1 MRPSARIIAAALAVL
16 GVVVAAPPAAV
27 AAGRPPAAAVRAQD
41 EGVGDVR
48 IVVDELTPAIPG
60 PDDTLRIKGRVIS
73 TARTTLTSVS
83 VLLRRSSAPL
93 ANRKDVG
100 AVFDAGVDP
109 TGGEPADVP
118 LYSTRAV
125 VADSLAPGARR
136 PFSIE
141 VPVAQMGMPTSGT
154 YALAVEALGRE
165 AGQDE
170 FDARKGMLRTFL
182 SWYPDPGDVTPVDLV
197 WLWPL
202 ADRPART
209 ADGVLLNDQTP
220 REISSGGRL
229 DRLLTIGDR
238 FRGTVSWIADPALLQ
253 TAKAM
258 TQGYQVVQD
267 GNVVVGDREQQARRW
282 LSRLG
287 DATFASGLRALPY
300 ADIDATAVTRADMAN
315 DVVRA
320 VTQAPGVAAAAV
332 GFPVTGSL
340 YWAPFGRLDR
350 ATTNVL
356 ASAGVTTVI
365 LSAEAMPPTDPAQP
379 ADGMATSALPT
390 SVGTTRAVLADP
402 GLTTILD
409 LPQRSASDVIVARQR
424 FLAETALLA
433 DNMPPDQTAR
443 SVVVAP
449 SSVRWDPAAAL
460 VAPLLRATR
469 TAPWLSPESLTDL
482 LVKPASTA
490 SRQRGGYGAKARAA
504 ELSPA
509 YMARVARTAAKLDTL
524 TSVIDDPTGISE
536 PYSEA
541 LLRSESA
548 GWRSDADT
556 GEQLL
561 ATIESSLDEQTALL
575 RVLSEGTITFSG
587 DTGRVPVTIANDLD
601 RAVTVGLTLRG
612 RPALRLSSEPLT
624 GIRIEAG
631 KMASVDIDAR
641 VVGGDPLTV
650 QVQLLGPEG
659 QDYGRPATITVTST
673 AYARAAAWV
682 VAAAF
687 LAIAVFVVVGVVRR
701 IRKVQAG
708 RAGSGPSGGSGTVAP

>member
-1 MRPSARIIAAALAVL
+1 MRRLARTLAAAALAGLVL
-16 GVVVAAPPAAV
+16 TAPVAA
-27 AAGRPPAAAVRAQD
+27 AAAPDDVVTSVSAPVTGVRAAD
-41 EGVGDVR
+41 PGTGPLR
-48 IVVDELTPAIPG
+48 IVIDELAPAIPES
-60 PDDTLRIKGRVIS
+60 DDTLRIKGRVIS
-73 TARTTLTSVS
+73 TATTTMTDVS

-93 ANRKDVG
+93 GTRKDVS

-109 TGGEPADVP
+109 AGGEPADVP
-118 LYSTRAV
+118 LYSTRSV
-125 VADSLAPGARR
+125 VAPTLAPGARKS
-136 PFSIE
+136 FSIE
-141 VPVAQMGMPTSGT
+141 VPVDRVGFTSAGT
-154 YALAVEALGRE
+154 YVLAVEALGRE
-165 AGQDE
+165 TGVDE
-170 FDARKGMLRTFL
+170 FDARKGILRTFTP
-182 SWYPDPGDVTPVDLV
+182 WYPDPGAVTPIDLV

-209 ADGVLLNDQTP
+209 AAGVLLNDQTP
-220 REISSGGRL
+220 KELSPGGRL

-258 TQGYQVVQD
+258 SGGYQVVQD
-267 GNVVVGDREQQARRW
+267 GTVVLGDREQQARRW

-287 DATFASGLRALPY
+287 DATVASGLRVLPY
-300 ADIDATAVTRADMAN
+300 ADIDASAVTRADMAN

-320 VTQAPGVAAAAV
+320 VTQAPGVGSAAI
-332 GFPVTGSL
+332 GFPVSGNL

-350 ATTNVL
+350 AATNVL
-356 ASAGVTTVI
+356 ASAGVTSLI
-365 LSAEAMPPTDPAQP
+365 LSAEAMPPTDPAVP
-379 ADGMATSALPT
+379 ADGMSTTALPT
-390 SVGTTRAVLADP
+390 SVGTARAVLADP
-402 GLTTILD
+402 GLTGILD

-424 FLAETALLA
+424 FLAETALIASTIPA
-433 DNMPPDQTAR
+433 DQSAR
-443 SVVVAP
+443 TVVVAP
-449 SSVRWDPAAAL
+449 SSVRWDPAASL
-460 VAPLLRATR
+460 VAPLLKATR
-469 TAPWLSPESLTDL
+469 TASWLSPESLTDL
-482 LVKPASTA
+482 LVTPASTA

-509 YMARVARTAAKLDTL
+509 YMARVARTADQLDTF

-541 LLRSESA
+541 LLRTESA
-548 GWRSDADT
+548 GWRSDAPT
-556 GEQLL
+556 GQKLL
-561 ATIESSLDEQTALL
+561 ATIESSLDEQMARI

-587 DTGRVPVTIANDLD
+587 DTGRVPVTIENDLD

-612 RPALRLSSEPLT
+612 RPALRLSSEPLS

-641 VVGGDPLTV
+641 VVGGDPLAV

-659 QDYGRPATITVTST
+659 QDYGAPATITVTST

-687 LAIAVFVVVGVVRR
+687 LAIAVFVVVGVIRR
-701 IRKVQAG
+701 IRKVQASRG
-708 RAGSGPSGGSGTVAP
+708 RSGTVSS